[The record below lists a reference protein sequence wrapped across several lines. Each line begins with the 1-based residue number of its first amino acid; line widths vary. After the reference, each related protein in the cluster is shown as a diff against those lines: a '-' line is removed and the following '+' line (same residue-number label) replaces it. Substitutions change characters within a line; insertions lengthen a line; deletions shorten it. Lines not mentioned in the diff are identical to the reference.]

1 MLITLQS
8 HVEVQAFINDADAR
22 HTRRGV
28 LSISPQSL
36 ASLCASYYPDPAA
49 PVGMRCLLHRI
60 RAFLGREENG
70 AWTVWDTTFPRHA
83 ALREHVREYRERKLQ
98 QRQAAQSESPSPPSS
113 CLLPMLASACPGWI
127 CYAEKA
133 HGGLLGNV
141 AATRSPQAVAGTLA
155 KKWWATSHGLTS
167 RDVYH
172 VSVMPCYDKKLEAS
186 REDFASDGV
195 REVDCVL
202 TTGEL
207 ALLLEER
214 GFDPHGKVEPQHDVL
229 PDLLDHQGTSSG
241 SYLHAL
247 IDAVSAEHSAPV
259 SLDVRRIR
267 NSDDHVEFVLRDAS
281 AEGSNRVLF
290 KGAKCYGFR
299 NLQNLVRKLG
309 KDGSDG
315 SAATAP
321 KSKLAAQVAA
331 RRKARKQATAGST
344 GQLAEDDASSP
355 YDYVEVMACPGG
367 CINGG
372 GQVKPTTLEK
382 AEEAMRWSTKEWVAK
397 VEQRYWDG
405 DRDGDDDRKRL
416 ADELLERIVVDIAR
430 PENGR
435 YADAMDDAA
444 EKRRC
449 DALRTHYRKVES
461 DLTALSSVKW

>member
-8 HVEVQAFINDADAR
+8 HVEVQAFIDGQDDVR
-22 HTRRGV
+22 RRGV

-36 ASLCASYYPDPAA
+36 ASLCASYYPDRPELAT
-49 PVGMRCLLHRI
+49 RSLLHRI
-60 RAFLGREENG
+60 RSFLGRPSNG
-70 AWTVWDTTFPRHA
+70 GWTVWDTTFARHV
-83 ALREHVREYRERKLQ
+83 ALREHVREYRERKKEH
-98 QRQAAQSESPSPPSS
+98 SEGGV
-113 CLLPMLASACPGWI
+113 LPMLASACPGWI

-141 AATRSPQAVAGTLA
+141 AATRSPQAISGTLA
-155 KKWWATSHGLTS
+155 KRWWASERGLKA

-186 REDFASDGV
+186 REDFIVNEEGTSEGRV

-214 GFDPHGKVEPQHDVL
+214 GFDPNENVNTVEDIL

-247 IDAVSAEHSAPV
+247 IDAVSNDYPGGKV
-259 SLDVRRIR
+259 SLDVRKIR
-267 NSDDHVEFVLRDAS
+267 NSEDHVEYILKDAD
-281 AEGSNRVLF
+281 GQVLF

-309 KDGSDG
+309 KNESGE
-315 SAATAP
+315 AAP

-331 RRKARKQATAGST
+331 RRKARKQQQQADATGSSPT
-344 GQLAEDDASSP
+344 SDVAP

-372 GQVKPTTLEK
+372 GQVKPTTIDK

-397 VEQRYWDG
+397 VEQRYWAK
-405 DRDGDDDRKRL
+405 GDDDAGDVERKRL
-416 ADELLERIVVDIAR
+416 ADELLERIICDIAR
-430 PENGR
+430 PESGK
-435 YADAMDDAA
+435 YAEMMDEAA
-444 EKRRC
+444 EGRRR
-449 DALRTHYRKVES
+449 DALRTQYRKVES